1 MIKIVVGITTIALLA
16 YNDWELLG
24 VIHSYIMGVIQ

>member
-1 MIKIVVGITTIALLA
+1 MIKIVVGILTVALLA

-24 VIHSYIMGVIQ
+24 VLHGYIMGVIQ